1 MSEVTV
7 SGDDKDVTITIKYT
21 SDAPVDPGHNTDP
34 GKPGDDK
41 HPTKPDDKPGN
52 HDDNK
57 PGDKGHDHGNKP
69 TKPGQARSTSGES
82 GSAATRLRTARARTN
97 AHLHA
102 AQLPQTGAANENS
115 LGMVLLIM
123 TNILALL
130 GSRPKKKH

>member
-21 SDAPVDPGHNTDP
+21 ADAPV
-34 GKPGDDK
+34 
-41 HPTKPDDKPGN
+41 
-52 HDDNK
+52 
-57 PGDKGHDHGNKP
+57 DKGHDHGNKP